1 MNARTK
7 PRVLTQ
13 KEVTINGSIH
23 AHCFDIN
30 EEGMYIQ
37 TETVF
42 TSKDVIDLN
51 FEVDGKIISVKAS
64 VRHLEPDFGIG
75 VKFINL
81 GPEDKAALGK
91 FITIKSSAESGLKLV
106 MIVDSSEQQRAVYK
120 YRLQQDGCGVI
131 EAANG
136 TDAFKILQLTQPDI
150 VVLDNQS
157 EGINA
162 FKLLQFMKTKAE
174 LKDIPAIILTSRF
187 IPEELNQAMSLG
199 IKDYLV
205 KATTSPNKLSEKV
218 LKLLNKE

>member
-13 KEVTINGSIH
+13 KKVVINGDIQ

-42 TSKDVIDLN
+42 KSKDVIDLN
-51 FEVDGKIISVKAS
+51 FEIDTKNIEVKAS
-64 VRHLEPDFGIG
+64 VRHMEAGFGFG

-81 GPEDKAALGK
+81 DPGDRDALNK
-91 FITIKSSAESGLKLV
+91 FIAIKSSAESGLKLV
-106 MIVDSSEQQRAVYK
+106 LLVISSEQQRAVYK
-120 YRLQQDGCGVI
+120 YRLQQDGCSII
-131 EAANG
+131 ESANG
-136 TDAFKILQLTQPDI
+136 TDAFKVLQLTQPDL
-150 VVLDNQS
+150 VVLDSQC

-162 FKLLQFMKTKAE
+162 FKLLQFMKTKEE
-174 LKDIPAIILTSRF
+174 LKDVPAIILTSRF

-205 KATTSPNKLSEKV
+205 KATTSPNKLSEKI
-218 LKLLNKE
+218 LKLLED

>member
-7 PRVLTQ
+7 PRLLTQ
-13 KEVTINGSIH
+13 QKVVINGKIH

-37 TETVF
+37 TDKTF
-42 TSKDVIDLN
+42 NSKEVIDLKFDVN
-51 FEVDGKIISVKAS
+51 GKEIAVKAS
-64 VRHLEPDFGIG
+64 VRHLEADFGVG

-81 GPEDKAALGK
+81 GSADKTALSK
-91 FITIKSSAESGLKLV
+91 FITVKSSAETGLKLV

-120 YRLQQDGCGVI
+120 YRLQQDGCSVI

-136 TDAFKILQLTQPDI
+136 NDAYKVLQMTQPDI
-150 VVLDNQS
+150 VVLDNKS

-162 FKLLQFMKTKAE
+162 FKLLQFMKTKSE
-174 LKDIPAIILTSRF
+174 LKDIPAIILTSTF

-205 KATTSPNKLSEKV
+205 KSTTSPNKLSEKV
-218 LKLLNKE
+218 LKLLDKE